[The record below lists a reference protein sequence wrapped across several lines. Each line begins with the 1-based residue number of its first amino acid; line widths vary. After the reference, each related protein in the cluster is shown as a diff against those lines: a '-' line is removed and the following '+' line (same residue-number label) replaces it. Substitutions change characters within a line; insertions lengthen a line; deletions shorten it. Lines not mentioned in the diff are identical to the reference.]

1 MGTLGIGRLDIA
13 SIEFGILRYV
23 TIERLLNKFLHFLFS
38 TKIFHCYLRIN
49 EFKNMTMPKFQCTHH
64 IHGFFHFLPLIIS
77 IYNTP
82 GSLGAK
88 KEVKDQFGRTSVHYA
103 AFFNK
108 LKSLKYLLQSA
119 SDWSCIDAF
128 GRTPLHWSCANKSV
142 KALKQ
147 LLSYA
152 NSVLAQ
158 TEYIDFEGTTPV
170 FVAVQYCNAQ
180 HIELLAKEGEFSC
193 DIYFN

>member
-1 MGTLGIGRLDIA
+1 MV
-13 SIEFGILRYV
+13 Y
-23 TIERLLNKFLHFLFS
+23 TIPPTYNFLI
-38 TKIFHCYLRIN
+38 KD
-49 EFKNMTMPKFQCTHH
+49 
-64 IHGFFHFLPLIIS
+64 S
-77 IYNTP
+77 IYITP

-88 KEVKDQFGRTSVHYA
+88 KEVKDQYGRTSVHYA

-147 LLSYA
+147 LLGYA

-180 HIELLAKEGEFSC
+180 HIELLAKEGELNC
-193 DIYFN
+193 DFILADVLVMLYPWVIGFV

>member
-1 MGTLGIGRLDIA
+1 M
-13 SIEFGILRYV
+13 
-23 TIERLLNKFLHFLFS
+23 
-38 TKIFHCYLRIN
+38 
-49 EFKNMTMPKFQCTHH
+49 
-64 IHGFFHFLPLIIS
+64 
-77 IYNTP
+77 
-82 GSLGAK
+82 
-88 KEVKDQFGRTSVHYA
+88 KDHYGRTSVHYA

-119 SDWSCIDAF
+119 SDWSCMDAF

-142 KALKQ
+142 KTLKQ

-180 HIELLAKEGEFSC
+180 HIELLANEGELNYEF
-193 DIYFN
+193 I